1 MSLPFTSDGG
11 AVRLT
16 VRVTPRASRS
26 EIGGIVDAGDGRT
39 ALAVRLRA
47 PPVEGAANRAL
58 AELLAAKLGLP
69 RRAVTIAA
77 GETSRLKI
85 VRLEGADPAVV
96 ERLCAQ

>member
-1 MSLPFTSDGG
+1 MSLPWTTDGD
-11 AVRLT
+11 AIRLA

-26 EIGGIVDAGDGRT
+26 EIGGIVDAPGGQS

-58 AELLAAKLGLP
+58 AELLAAELGVP
-69 RRAVTIAA
+69 KRAVSIAA
-77 GETSRLKI
+77 GETSRLKV
-85 VRLEGADPAVV
+85 VRIEGADPAML